1 MPTREITMQKDTS
14 NTVLSTFNWGHM
26 GGTAETCITCKILL
40 EAAHLIASKSIQ
52 RRDDG
57 DGFEQDTDERL
68 AKLGRLGDI
77 LENSSCE
84 AHKDFVRHAF
94 SLDESQTLP
103 TRLISEDGVVEMGWR
118 VETGFATLALYGSD
132 SCAEEDVLLLDSEPD
147 HFGLSCMG
155 RSRDE
160 GFINIDLLKDWISTC
175 ETYHTESCCVST
187 SPSTSLSYMIDT
199 ISCCLVPARQEF
211 RYVALSYV
219 WGQTEMIKTTK
230 ETLSALQEAGALG
243 ANTHLKIPQVIR
255 NATALVSR
263 LGERYLWVDSL
274 CIIQDDQE
282 NLHRHIRHMASIY
295 ASALFTI
302 VAADGLNAEH
312 GILGIRGISAARE
325 LPPSLQ
331 LTSKLRL
338 QLRKSVNILASPW
351 GGRGWTLQ
359 EHIFSRRKL
368 VFVHDSV
375 QWICQECRCFE
386 DICQVSPSIRKMKRR
401 EYDIEQEL
409 ESLGDLALEYPM
421 ISELEGLLHDY
432 STRHLTYQGDV
443 LNAVGAVFTAHRKAF
458 PHGFLLGLPIDF
470 LDMALLW
477 SHSYRS
483 ARRQARL
490 HSSRTH
496 FPSWTWAGWVG
507 VLKNGQWRSA
517 AYIKDAD
524 EESWIDRKECQ
535 TIPILEWWY
544 RSSSDSLELLIPGQN
559 SVHAYKQNFMGKKTG
574 LPRGWKYED
583 ESFGPVS
590 EKDTRLAESN
600 SSSGWALATPYY
612 YSYDAAPGVKFW
624 HPVPV
629 LLEPLSTT
637 MVPANARILC
647 AKTRRGRLW
656 VISAKNHPDGI
667 KGLPF
672 VGVGATCVR
681 LFSHTIKV
689 DTVLT
694 NEKGDL
700 VGDLRIDDRE
710 DIHLVNEL
718 KCEADQ
724 AGLPCELVAISKGN
738 DFIEPMEPLKET
750 YTFDNVLWIKWED
763 GIAYRRGVGRVTK
776 ETWESMELED
786 VDLVLG

>member
-1 MPTREITMQKDTS
+1 
-14 NTVLSTFNWGHM
+14 
-26 GGTAETCITCKILL
+26 
-40 EAAHLIASKSIQ
+40 
-52 RRDDG
+52 
-57 DGFEQDTDERL
+57 
-68 AKLGRLGDI
+68 
-77 LENSSCE
+77 
-84 AHKDFVRHAF
+84 
-94 SLDESQTLP
+94 
-103 TRLISEDGVVEMGWR
+103 
-118 VETGFATLALYGSD
+118 
-132 SCAEEDVLLLDSEPD
+132 
-147 HFGLSCMG
+147 
-155 RSRDE
+155 
-160 GFINIDLLKDWISTC
+160 
-175 ETYHTESCCVST
+175 
-187 SPSTSLSYMIDT
+187 
-199 ISCCLVPARQEF
+199 
-211 RYVALSYV
+211 
-219 WGQTEMIKTTK
+219 
-230 ETLSALQEAGALG
+230 
-243 ANTHLKIPQVIR
+243 
-255 NATALVSR
+255 
-263 LGERYLWVDSL
+263 
-274 CIIQDDQE
+274 
-282 NLHRHIRHMASIY
+282 MASIY

-401 EYDIEQEL
+401 EYDMEQEL

-477 SHSYRS
+477 SHSYRP

-496 FPSWTWAGWVG
+496 FPSWTWAG
-507 VLKNGQWRSA
+507 A
-517 AYIKDAD
+517 
-524 EESWIDRKECQ
+524 
-535 TIPILEWWY
+535 
-544 RSSSDSLELLIPGQN
+544 
-559 SVHAYKQNFMGKKTG
+559 HAYKQNFMGKKTG

-629 LLEPLSTT
+629 FLEPLSTT

-656 VISAKNHPDGI
+656 VISAKDHADG
-667 KGLPF
+667 
-672 VGVGATCVR
+672 
-681 LFSHTIKV
+681 IKV

-750 YTFDNVLWIKWED
+750 YTFYNVLWIKWED